1 MNMKEF
7 TLGKTLRIAITDKD
21 LDTMYD
27 NYNWNLLAGAEFDW
41 AVWAAVDEW
50 VYSSDCEI
58 DDDELVFFYEDI
70 VEMLKVWI
78 QVRDAE

>member
-1 MNMKEF
+1 MKEF
-7 TLGKTLRIAITDKD
+7 TLEKTLRVAITDKA
-21 LDTMYD
+21 LDMMYD
-27 NYNWNLLAGAEFDW
+27 YYNWNLLAGAEFDW

-50 VYSSDCEI
+50 VYSSDCKI

>member
-1 MNMKEF
+1 MKEF
-7 TLGKTLRIAITDKD
+7 TQEKTLRIAITDKA

-27 NYNWNLLAGAEFDW
+27 YCNWNLLAGAEFDW

-50 VYSSDCEI
+50 VASFDCEI

>member
-1 MNMKEF
+1 MKEF
-7 TLGKTLRIAITDKD
+7 TLEKTLRVAITDKA

-27 NYNWNLLAGAEFDW
+27 CYNWYCRIGFEYDDAVQTAIGMWIKSDSCNLDPEVIIL
-41 AVWAAVDEW
+41 
-50 VYSSDCEI
+50 
-58 DDDELVFFYEDI
+58 FFEDI